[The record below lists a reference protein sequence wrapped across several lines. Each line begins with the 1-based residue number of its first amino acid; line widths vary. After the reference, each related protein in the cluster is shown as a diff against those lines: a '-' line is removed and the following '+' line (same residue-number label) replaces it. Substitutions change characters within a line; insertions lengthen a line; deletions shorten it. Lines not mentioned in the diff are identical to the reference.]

1 LKKSPFKGR
10 DGMDN
15 ISTIEAMVKETV
27 EGLGLELY
35 AFQYV
40 QSKRKKTLNIV
51 VDHSSRSISIGDC
64 ERVSKAI
71 GPAIDEQDLI
81 DGSYFLE
88 VSSPGVERALRKT
101 EDYRR
106 FTGETVKVIMKN
118 PVEKRMVFI
127 GKMNNYN
134 EEKNEIT
141 VLERDSKR
149 EFTLS
154 IDEIKKARLYLEV

>member
-1 LKKSPFKGR
+1 
-10 DGMDN
+10 MDN
-15 ISTIEAMVKETV
+15 IANIEELVKKIV

-35 AFQYV
+35 EFKYV

-51 VDHSSRSISIGDC
+51 IDHSNRNISIGDC
-64 ERVSKAI
+64 ERVSRAV
-71 GPAIDEQDLI
+71 GPAIDDEELI
-81 DGSYFLE
+81 EGSYYLE

-106 FTGETVKVIMKN
+106 FTGETVKVVMKN

-134 EEKNEIT
+134 DEKNEIT

>member
-1 LKKSPFKGR
+1 
-10 DGMDN
+10 MDN

-35 AFQYV
+35 EFKYV

>member
-35 AFQYV
+35 EFKYV

-127 GKMNNYN
+127 GKMNDYN

>member
-35 AFQYV
+35 EFKYV